1 MSLPDSVAEVIRL
14 ANIQER
20 EERKLQDMRDE
31 KAAAQTTVAEKNQ
44 QINDQQVIVQ
54 AGRSALKFA
63 VAAL

>member
-31 KAAAQTTVAEKNQ
+31 KAAAQATVAEKNQ
-44 QINDQQVIVQ
+44 QINDQQVIVH
-54 AGRSALKFA
+54 AGRSALKIA

>member
-31 KAAAQTTVAEKNQ
+31 KAAAQATVAEKNQ

-54 AGRSALKFA
+54 AGRSALKTA
-63 VAAL
+63 VSAL